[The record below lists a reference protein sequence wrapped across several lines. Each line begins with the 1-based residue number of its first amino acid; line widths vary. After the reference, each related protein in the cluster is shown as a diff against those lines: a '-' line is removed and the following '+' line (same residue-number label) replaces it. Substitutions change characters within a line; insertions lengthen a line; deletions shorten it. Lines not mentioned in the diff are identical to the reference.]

1 MVFSSLS
8 FIIIF
13 LPIVLLFYYLF
24 PKKYRNFILLIFSLL
39 FYYIGEQR
47 TTIIMLLSSFL
58 AYISGLLIDK
68 SKSSK
73 RKKLILIVFIILD
86 IAFLVYFKYFN
97 FLLECINQIFNLNY
111 EKLNI
116 ILPIGISFYTFQSI
130 SYVIDIYRG
139 SKVQKNYI
147 NFATYLTFF
156 PQLIAGPIVRYED
169 ISKELTD
176 RKFDSYDFAFGIK
189 RFCFGLAKKVLLSNV
204 LAEFI
209 AIYTSSNNHT
219 VLMAWTTGLVIPL
232 QIYFDFSGYS
242 DMAIGLGRMFGFHFI
257 ENFNYPL
264 IAKSATEFWRRWHI
278 SLGTWFR
285 DYIYIPLGGNR
296 VKVSRHILNIL
307 IVWFLTGLWHG
318 AAYNFII
325 WGLYYAVLLIL
336 EKYVYDKFLAKHSFI
351 SYVYFVII
359 TIVGFEIFNASSLSS
374 LSKSFLELFG
384 IGTNGF
390 TNLLTNY
397 YIKSYIVVIILSLI
411 CATPLFKKISI
422 LKQNKIVNKFL
433 EYAEPVTCILLLTL
447 CLAYLVDG
455 SYNPFLYFRF

>member
-68 SKSSK
+68 SKNLN
-73 RKKLILIVFIILD
+73 RKKLILIIFIILD

-169 ISKELTD
+169 ISKEITD
-176 RKFDSYDFAFGIK
+176 RKFDSYDFALGIK
-189 RFCFGLAKKVLLSNV
+189 RFCIGLAKKVLFSNV

-296 VKVSRHILNIL
+296 VKVSMHILNIL

-325 WGLYYAVLLIL
+325 WGLYYTVLLIL
-336 EKYVYDKFLAKHSFI
+336 EKYVYGKFLAKHSFI

-397 YIKSYIVVIILSLI
+397 YIRSYIVVIILSVI
-411 CATPLFKKISI
+411 CAKPLFKKISI
-422 LKQNKIVNKFL
+422 LKQNRIVNKFL

>member
-8 FIIIF
+8 FIIFF

-39 FYYIGEQR
+39 FYYIGEQH

-68 SKSSK
+68 STSLKQ
-73 RKKLILIVFIILD
+73 KKIILIIFIILD
-86 IAFLVYFKYFN
+86 IAFLIYFKYFN

-139 SKVQKNYI
+139 AKAQENYI

-169 ISKELTD
+169 ISKEITN
-176 RKFDSYDFAFGIK
+176 RKIDSYDFALGIK
-189 RFCFGLAKKVLLSNV
+189 RFCIGLAKKVLLSNV

-209 AIYTSSNNHT
+209 AIYNSSNSHT
-219 VLMAWTTGLVIPL
+219 VLMAWTTGLAISL

-242 DMAIGLGRMFGFHFI
+242 DMAIGLGIMFGFHFM

-296 VKVSRHILNIL
+296 VKVSRHILNIF

-336 EKYVYDKFLAKHSFI
+336 EKYVYGKFLAKHSFI
-351 SYVYFVII
+351 SYIYFVII
-359 TIVGFEIFNASSLSS
+359 TIIGFEIFSASSLSS

-384 IGTNGF
+384 IGTNGL
-390 TNLLTNY
+390 TNLLTDY
-397 YIKSYIVVIILSLI
+397 YIKSYIVVIILSAI

-422 LKQNKIVNKFL
+422 FKQNKKINKFL
-433 EYAEPVTCILLLTL
+433 DYAEPVACILLLII